1 MENKLE
7 KKYGLLTA
15 ICMVV
20 GIVIGSG
27 VFFKAEAVLV
37 KTGGNMPLG
46 IWAWAIV
53 GAIMIICSYVF
64 SLMAGKYSN
73 VNGIVDYA
81 EAVVGHH
88 YAYSIAW
95 FMATVYT
102 PAITSVLAW
111 VSARY
116 FCVIFDWDIT
126 GASCLAISGFFLVA
140 IYALNVLSPK
150 IAGRFQVST
159 TVIKMIPLIFMAVI
173 GTIHGLQSGILTQNF
188 AAAADATVPAT
199 QGLLGSVVA
208 VAYAY
213 EGWILATSINA
224 ELKDAKKN
232 LPRALIIGSLI
243 VVAIYIL
250 YYIGLSGTVST
261 AELMESGQAAA
272 KLAFQRLFGT
282 AAGTLLFVLITISC
296 LGTLNG
302 LTLANCR
309 SFYAMAVR
317 REGPQPEKFAQIDT
331 STNMPGNSAVL
342 SLLFSAGWLLY
353 FFGANLVETPW
364 FGAFSFDS
372 SELPIITL
380 YGMYIPILFAFIRK
394 EKDLSFFQ
402 RILMPSLALIGCIFM
417 VYSAFISHGVSNVLH
432 YLVIYAAFMLAGEGM
447 RRSSSRQ
454 HS

>member
-1 MENKLE
+1 
-7 KKYGLLTA
+7 
-15 ICMVV
+15 
-20 GIVIGSG
+20 
-27 VFFKAEAVLV
+27 
-37 KTGGNMPLG
+37 
-46 IWAWAIV
+46 
-53 GAIMIICSYVF
+53 
-64 SLMAGKYSN
+64 
-73 VNGIVDYA
+73 
-81 EAVVGHH
+81 
-88 YAYSIAW
+88 
-95 FMATVYT
+95 
-102 PAITSVLAW
+102 
-111 VSARY
+111 
-116 FCVIFDWDIT
+116 
-126 GASCLAISGFFLVA
+126 
-140 IYALNVLSPK
+140 
-150 IAGRFQVST
+150 
-159 TVIKMIPLIFMAVI
+159 MAVI

-188 AAAADATVPAT
+188 AAAADATIPAT

-309 SFYAMAVR
+309 SFYAIAVR

-380 YGMYIPILFAFIRK
+380 YGMPL
-394 EKDLSFFQ
+394 
-402 RILMPSLALIGCIFM
+402 
-417 VYSAFISHGVSNVLH
+417 
-432 YLVIYAAFMLAGEGM
+432 
-447 RRSSSRQ
+447 RQ
-454 HS
+454 DR